1 MAVNDTALRPTV
13 AETLN
18 AAATA
23 IGAADARAL
32 LSHLLACAPAFLVAH
47 PGHELSDDDA
57 QRYAGLVTRR
67 AAGEPVA
74 YITGEREF
82 YSLSFAVTPAVLIPR
97 PETEL
102 LVDVALEHIAPHSD
116 CRVLDLG
123 TGSGAVALSVARQRP
138 RVHVVAIDAS
148 EAALQ
153 IARTNARRLAVA
165 NVELRHGDWYQGL
178 AGRKFD
184 AIIANPPYVA
194 EGDPH
199 LTQGDLRFEP
209 RAALAAGGD
218 GLSCIRHIIA
228 GAAAH
233 LSPGGWLGFEHGYDQ
248 AAACRAL
255 LGEAGFCDIV
265 SRRDLAGIER
275 VTAGHPASAGSRTSK
290 ESD

>member
-1 MAVNDTALRPTV
+1 VAVNDTALRPTV
-13 AETLN
+13 AEALN

-23 IGAADARAL
+23 IGAADARVL
-32 LSHLLACAPAFLVAH
+32 LSHLLACTPAFLVAH

-57 QRYAGLVTRR
+57 RCYAGLVTRR
-67 AAGEPVA
+67 VAGEPVA

-102 LVDVALEHIAPHSD
+102 LVDVVLERIVPHSD

-165 NVELRHGDWYQGL
+165 NVEFRHGDWYRGL
-178 AGRKFD
+178 GDHKFD

-194 EGDPH
+194 ERDPH
-199 LTQGDLRFEP
+199 LMQGDLRFEP
-209 RAALAAGGD
+209 RAALTAGDD

-233 LSPGGWLGFEHGYDQ
+233 LSPGGWLAFEHGYDQ

-255 LGEAGFCDIV
+255 LDEAGFRDIV
-265 SRRDLAGIER
+265 ARRDLAGIER
-275 VTAGHPASAGSRTSK
+275 VTAGHSV
-290 ESD
+290 